1 MRTAQD
7 STCARSVSGKR
18 KAVPRA
24 REIATA
30 VEDGPLSIIRRLP
43 RLSEMIPTTE
53 VEVVS
58 IVGTWTVNIQQTS
71 LNNIRKAR
79 LLG

>member
-18 KAVPRA
+18 KAVP

-43 RLSEMIPTTE
+43 RLSEMTPTTE

-71 LNNIRKAR
+71 LNNIRKAS